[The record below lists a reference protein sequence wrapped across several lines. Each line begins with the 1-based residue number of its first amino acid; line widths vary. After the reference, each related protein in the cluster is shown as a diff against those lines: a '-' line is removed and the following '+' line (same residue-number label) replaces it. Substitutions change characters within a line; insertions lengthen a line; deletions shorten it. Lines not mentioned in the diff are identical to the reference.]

1 MVVDVIFM
9 LGLISLLLC
18 ILIILVWLHCFNY
31 VDSEDEE
38 RKLRIVMFQ
47 NIDTIFRKIIVI
59 CIK

>member
-47 NIDTIFRKIIVI
+47 NIDIIFRKIIVI

>member
-1 MVVDVIFM
+1 MLVDVIFM
-9 LGLISLLLC
+9 TGLISLLLC
-18 ILIILVWLHCFNY
+18 ILVILVWLHCFNY

>member
-31 VDSEDEE
+31 VDTEDEE

-47 NIDTIFRKIIVI
+47 NIDTIFRKINVI